1 MREEVTGG
9 DEGGGGVFTVSVEG
23 GDVNVAGGGE
33 VNVIVGIGDEV
44 KVGIGVLVCAA
55 GWNGVADSERSYV
68 GRMNSA
74 KGSGVGEGVGEVHET
89 RKIESRK
96 VAASKVIM
104 LNVLRPAGRLRAEAC
119 CEIRKFIFID
129 RHCGSIG

>member
-9 DEGGGGVFTVSVEG
+9 DEGGGGAFTVSVEG

-74 KGSGVGEGVGEVHET
+74 KGRGVDVGVAGAAQAG
-89 RKIESRK
+89 RKEERRK
-96 VAASKVIM
+96 KKVM
-104 LNVLRPAGRLRAEAC
+104 RNVLFVM
-119 CEIRKFIFID
+119 RKFFFID
-129 RHCGSIG
+129 RRCGSIG